1 MIYFGKIEVELANLY
16 QVTSLHCY
24 FHKQRKNFCW
34 RYRREF
40 LASEKNLFDTH
51 WFSAYFQH
59 ISLLSWCN
67 ILNLWVI
74 HLTIKAFFTYTYLL
88 SLFQIPF
95 FQTWCN
101 FSLDD
106 LVQKRQ
112 DFFYKKMDPVLKY
125 NLGGIRLQTITIR
138 FQSQLPLL
146 LCTAPLANLH
156 TLLKQNI
163 SKIFSAYFW
172 NIPFALHQMQIST
185 LSNIF

>member
-1 MIYFGKIEVELANLY
+1 MIYFGKIEVQLANPY

-34 RYRREF
+34 RCRREF
-40 LASEKNLFDTH
+40 LASEKTFLVLID
-51 WFSAYFQH
+51 FQH

-95 FQTWCN
+95 IQTCCN

-138 FQSQLPLL
+138 FQSQLPRL
-146 LCTAPLANLH
+146 LCTAPLAHLH
-156 TLLKQNI
+156 TFTK
-163 SKIFSAYFW
+163 YF
-172 NIPFALHQMQIST
+172 
-185 LSNIF
+185 